1 MIAWL
6 VKRWNRRYGI
16 VIYIKTEK
24 YLIEINNITKKL
36 NENEIPVNFLVTLHG
51 WYLNQLLILAEKK

>member
-1 MIAWL
+1 M
-6 VKRWNRRYGI
+6 
-16 VIYIKTEK
+16 IYIKTEK
-24 YLIEINNITKKL
+24 YLIERNNIAKKL

>member
-16 VIYIKTEK
+16 VMYIKTEK
-24 YLIEINNITKKL
+24 YLIEKKL

>member
-24 YLIEINNITKKL
+24 YLIEKKL